1 MTAVVTALAVVVVI
15 LGGVTALLAQS
26 HRVLLQR
33 LDAAEAAL
41 ARAARSTE
49 PARATGRRKVV
60 GSVVPPIVG
69 HTLDG
74 QPVTRE
80 LSQTHRTLIAYLSSS
95 CHTCATFWKQF
106 RDESPITD
114 DLDVVIVTKDARI
127 EQVEAIADL
136 APSDVDVVLSS
147 AAWETVGVPGSPW
160 FIAVAAGTSIVD
172 GAMTATSWRQ
182 LSRALKLNALAEDG
196 VSAGE
201 NPQPTPAGYFPGDPR
216 LS

>member
-1 MTAVVTALAVVVVI
+1 MSAIVTALAVVVVI

-33 LDAAEAAL
+33 LDAAEADL
-41 ARAARSTE
+41 ARNARSTE
-49 PARATGRRKVV
+49 PVRASGRRKVV

-74 QPVTRE
+74 QPMTRE
-80 LSQTHRTLIAYLSSS
+80 LSPNRRTLIAYLSSS

-106 RDESPITD
+106 RAESPVTD

-127 EQVEAIADL
+127 EQVDALVDL
-136 APSDVDVVLSS
+136 APTDVDVVLSS
-147 AAWETVGVPGSPW
+147 AAWDTVGVPGSPW
-160 FIAVAAGTSIVD
+160 FVTVAAGTSVVD

-182 LSRALKLNALAEDG
+182 LSRALKLEAPADDDASMG
-196 VSAGE
+196 G
-201 NPQPTPAGYFPGDPR
+201 NPSPASTGYFPGDPR